1 VQRRAARAAPKLSL
15 VVGFL
20 LARPHCC
27 LVLAAQIL
35 SVLASVEGTGP

>member
-1 VQRRAARAAPKLSL
+1 

-20 LARPHCC
+20 LAPAALL